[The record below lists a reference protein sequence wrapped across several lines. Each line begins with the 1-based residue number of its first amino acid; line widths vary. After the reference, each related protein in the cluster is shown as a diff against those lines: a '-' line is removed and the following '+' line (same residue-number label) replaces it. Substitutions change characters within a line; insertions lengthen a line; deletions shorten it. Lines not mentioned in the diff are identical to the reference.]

1 MSLSKPSNAEEPF
14 RVFIKR
20 IEDTMDTA
28 EAVGT
33 LYLES
38 QIVLRAL
45 NLVKKADM
53 YQEGVREQRRKI
65 QSDKTESNF
74 KKHFAKESKDC
85 KKNSRTSKSSRYHSA
100 NAANQP
106 LLEAWKYFK
115 DFTSLF
121 LKDFQQT
128 LRDTMST
135 TYSTHSMCVK

>member
-1 MSLSKPSNAEEPF
+1 MACLCRHYRELDESHLEKANMSLSKPSNAEEPF

-53 YQEGVREQRRKI
+53 YQEGVRE
-65 QSDKTESNF
+65 
-74 KKHFAKESKDC
+74 
-85 KKNSRTSKSSRYHSA
+85 
-100 NAANQP
+100 
-106 LLEAWKYFK
+106 
-115 DFTSLF
+115 
-121 LKDFQQT
+121 
-128 LRDTMST
+128 
-135 TYSTHSMCVK
+135 